1 MLDRESTF
9 ADEELVALLK
19 ERFIPVAIDQWYTR
33 AQKDAEGKFY
43 QSIARQGPRKDMN
56 ATTQGLYVCDAAGK
70 FYGYCN
76 NRHADTLKG
85 ILRAALTKFDGE
97 AKIDAAAQA
106 DALEESA
113 ADPKYDRRVP
123 AGAIVIQVNT
133 KVLSGYKETDNEF
146 LKIFQRSIARDN
158 LWILAGEIEQLKR
171 GVIAESLSR
180 RMARFHLIDNTR
192 GEPNMWTGDDIESI
206 EMSLTDDGVFRGEV
220 EVKSSLAGF
229 RTKLV
234 GIVKFDGER
243 LQQFDIV
250 SRGWYHG
257 EGTYTK
263 NAPEGE
269 FPLAVAFRMADSSD
283 SANVVAPQGSKGWLG
298 GYLKP

>member
-9 ADEELVALLK
+9 ADEELVAMLK

-33 AQKDAEGKFY
+33 AQKDAEGEFY
-43 QSIARQGPRKDMN
+43 QSIARQGPRKDMSQ
-56 ATTQGLYVCDAAGK
+56 TTQGLYVCDAAGK
-70 FYGYCN
+70 FYGSCN

-85 ILRAALTKFDGE
+85 IMREALKKFNTE
-97 AKIDAAAQA
+97 EQP

-113 ADPKYDRRVP
+113 VDPKYDRSVP
-123 AGAIVIQVNT
+123 DGAVVIQVNT

-171 GVIAESLSR
+171 GVVAESLSR
-180 RMARFHLIDNTR
+180 RIARFHLIDNTR
-192 GEPNMWTGDDIESI
+192 GEPNMWSSDDIESL
-206 EMSLTDDGVFRGEV
+206 EMTLADDGSFGGEV
-220 EVKSSLAGF
+220 EVKSSRAGF

-234 GIVKFDGER
+234 GKVKFDGER

-269 FPLAVAFRMADSSD
+269 FPLAVAFRVADSSD
-283 SANVVAPQGSKGWLG
+283 SANVVAPQGSKGWLD

>member
-1 MLDRESTF
+1 M
-9 ADEELVALLK
+9 LK
-19 ERFIPVAIDQWYTR
+19 EDFIPVAIDQWYTR
-33 AQKDAEGKFY
+33 AQKDAEGEFY

-70 FYGYCN
+70 FYGSCN
-76 NRHADTLKG
+76 KRNADTLKG
-85 ILRAALTKFDGE
+85 ILRKALTTFDATAQTE
-97 AKIDAAAQA
+97 ALQQ
-106 DALEESA
+106 SA
-113 ADPKYDRRVP
+113 ADPKYDRSLP
-123 AGAIVIQVNT
+123 EGAVVIQVNT
-133 KVLSGYKETDNEF
+133 KVLGGYEETDSAF

-158 LWILAGEIEQLKR
+158 LWILADEIEQLKR
-171 GVIAESLSR
+171 GVVSESLSR

-192 GEPNMWTGDDIESI
+192 GEPEMWSGDEIDSM
-206 EMSLTDDGVFRGEV
+206 EMSLTDEGRFKGYV
-220 EVKSSLAGF
+220 EVKSSKSGY

-234 GIVKFDGER
+234 GTVRFDGDR

-257 EGTYTK
+257 EGKYTK

-283 SANVVAPQGSKGWLG
+283 SANAVAPQGSKGWLE